1 MTASKMM
8 SDIDNICVK
17 LCPVYNQV
25 INEIEACANEWHE
38 LGESNKQTHDEAV
51 ELLLR
56 VQDHVRALHT
66 ATRIIA
72 SQLNKVLY
80 TKGDSSGPERNA
92 S

>member
-1 MTASKMM
+1 MTASQMM
-8 SDIDNICVK
+8 DDIDSIGAK
-17 LCPVYNQV
+17 
-25 INEIEACANEWHE
+25 INPIHRQMQDEIHACEIEWYE
-38 LGESNKQTHDEAV
+38 LRQAKVASHDEAV

-80 TKGDSSGPERNA
+80 TKEESQ
-92 S
+92 

>member
-8 SDIDNICVK
+8 SDIDSIGYK
-17 LCPVYNQV
+17 LNPIYNQMLD
-25 INEIEACANEWHE
+25 ELHACACEWQE
-38 LGESNKQTHDEAV
+38 LGKVDMATHDEAV

-56 VQDHVRALHT
+56 VQDHLRALHT

-80 TKGDSSGPERNA
+80 TKEESQ
-92 S
+92 

>member
-1 MTASKMM
+1 MTASQMM
-8 SDIDNICVK
+8 DGIDNIGVK
-17 LCPVYNQV
+17 LAPVYAQLRD
-25 INEIEACANEWHE
+25 ELRACANEWHE
-38 LGESNKQTHDEAV
+38 LIETNMATHDEAV

-80 TKGDSSGPERNA
+80 SKGDSK
-92 S
+92 